1 METPSWAGPCCS
13 LGSYPCTLVLSL
25 AWPILCCASACP
37 PAGPI
42 SPGLPAPVVLQSWFI
57 LPAEHPLLCSPS
69 TQIQQP
75 LLWVVNSNSV
85 SKPQRT
91 ATICSQIFHH
101 CSSLFCFSK
110 VSLFGAS
117 CSVHPS
123 PHIRWHSSPTCVS
136 LHCQAEHPEQ
146 THLII
151 FSTMYL
157 VN

>member
-1 METPSWAGPCCS
+1 MGWPLLLPRVIS
-13 LGSYPCTLVLSL
+13 LYTR
-25 AWPILCCASACP
+25 
-37 PAGPI
+37 PI
-42 SPGLPAPVVLQSWFI
+42 SGLAYSLLCFCLSSCRPHFSRPPCSSCLAELVYSPCRAP
-57 LPAEHPLLCSPS
+57 LCSPS
-69 TQIQQP
+69 TRIQQP

-85 SKPQRT
+85 SKPQHI

-101 CSSLFCFSK
+101 CSPLFCFSK

-123 PHIRWHSSPTCVS
+123 PRIRWHSSPTCVS
-136 LHCQAEHPEQ
+136 LHRQAEHPEQ